1 MHCAWRLLL
10 HARHQLHQQIAQQ
23 AQPHAPLL
31 VRGKIQEVEVV
42 VVWSMVRSRVRK
54 NTEVVGSGNRRISE
68 NRLIGVPKAVLK
80 LALLL
85 LLWPSCWN

>member
-1 MHCAWRLLL
+1 MHHAWRLLL

-23 AQPHAPLL
+23 ARLHAPLL
-31 VRGKIQEVEVV
+31 VRGKIQEAEVV
-42 VVWSMVRSRVRK
+42 VVRSRVRRH
-54 NTEVVGSGNRRISE
+54 TEVVGSGNRRISR
-68 NRLIGVPKAVLK
+68 NRQIGVPKAVLK